1 MANECSNYITIQGNP
16 LLIETI
22 ALDYIGQDKE
32 QGEVYFNFG
41 LLCPIPKDIEEDY
54 WWRIEHWGNKWDG
67 SDAYIDICDDEI
79 TINVETA
86 WGPCDKWTY
95 KLIEMC
101 PGVNI
106 YHEFYE
112 PGEGFIGWINHCE
125 NEGPYEYEETDF
137 NQSEP
142 MSYWLATFEK
152 EYETFDWLCDHIDNL
167 LDDEEIT
174 KEIHDE
180 LLKMIDDDDPL
191 EVIIARCIETKV
203 L

>member
-1 MANECSNYITIQGNP
+1 MANECSNYITIQGDP

-86 WGPCDKWTY
+86 WGPCDKWIY

-125 NEGPYEYEETDF
+125 NEGPEDFEEVFYSQSNNPYEY
-137 NQSEP
+137 
-142 MSYWLATFEK
+142 WLTMFEK
-152 EYETFDWLCDHIDNL
+152 EYESFDWLSDRLDDS
-167 LDDEEIT
+167 LDDEIIT
-174 KEIHDE
+174 QEEFDNIF
-180 LLKMIDDDDPL
+180 KMIEDDPL
-191 EVIIARCIETKV
+191 ENIIRICIEKGV